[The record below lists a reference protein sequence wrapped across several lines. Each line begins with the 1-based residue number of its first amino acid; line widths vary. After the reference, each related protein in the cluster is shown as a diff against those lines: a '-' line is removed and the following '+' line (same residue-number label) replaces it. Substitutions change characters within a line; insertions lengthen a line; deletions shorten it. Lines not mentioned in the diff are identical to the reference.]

1 MPNTELLRDD
11 FIDEL
16 LNDGFTEEE
25 IIKILWA
32 FDKASQNYSITH
44 KSTDLITLEGMPEA
58 VKWFLASKAV
68 ENCSE
73 KTLRQYKYKLFN
85 FFTTVQKQLDTI
97 NTNDIRLYLYWYKT
111 NHNVSNHTLDHT
123 RLVLNGFFA
132 WCIKNDVLTK
142 NPMEKIEKIKFQQPQ
157 RTPLTSYE
165 LELLRWNCTAPR
177 EKALIDI
184 LFSTGCRVSEC
195 AAIQLSDINWE
206 ERSIIIQ
213 HGKGDKQRMVYFNA
227 EAELSLRK
235 YLETRNDDCEGLFVS
250 TRKPIHSIQAH
261 ALENIVKAV
270 GERAGIKAFPH
281 KIRHTFATYGLNGG
295 MSLDKLQK
303 LLGHAKPET
312 TLIYAKLDQVE
323 LQHEHRRIYQ

>member
-11 FIDEL
+11 FINEL
-16 LNDGFTEEE
+16 LNDGFTEDE

-32 FDKASQNYSITH
+32 FDKASQNYNITH

-73 KTLRQYKYKLFN
+73 KTLHQYKYKLFN
-85 FFTTVQKQLDTI
+85 FFTTVQKQLDAI

-123 RLVLNGFFA
+123 RLVLNAFFT

-157 RTPLTSYE
+157 RTPLTPYE
-165 LELLRWNCTAPR
+165 LELLRWSCTAVR

-206 ERSIIIQ
+206 ERSIVIQ
-213 HGKGDKQRMVYFNA
+213 HGKGDKQRTVYFNA

-250 TRKPIHSIQAH
+250 TRKPVHSISAH

-270 GERAGIKAFPH
+270 GERAGIRAFPH